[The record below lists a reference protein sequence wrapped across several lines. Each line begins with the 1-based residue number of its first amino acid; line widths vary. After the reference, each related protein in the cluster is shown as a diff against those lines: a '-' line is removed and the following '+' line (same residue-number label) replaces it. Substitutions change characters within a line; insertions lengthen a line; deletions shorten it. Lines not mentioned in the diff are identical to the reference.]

1 MPSNKSITF
10 RVLNELQP
18 IYPLSSGQV
27 MSGYDYLEKI
37 NDVLGKKINKWNA
50 ESNYSLWTY
59 LYEIWRLL

>member
-50 ESNYSLWTY
+50 ESNYSL
-59 LYEIWRLL
+59 